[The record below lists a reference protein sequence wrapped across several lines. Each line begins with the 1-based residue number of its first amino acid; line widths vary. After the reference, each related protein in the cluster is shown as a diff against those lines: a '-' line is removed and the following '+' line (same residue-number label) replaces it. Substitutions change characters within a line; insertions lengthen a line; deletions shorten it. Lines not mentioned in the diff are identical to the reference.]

1 MVINK
6 NNGKI
11 VIEEYNDFKGCIIA
25 NRVINSYNVIVLD
38 NEGVERFKGV

>member
-1 MVINK
+1 MEIIK

-11 VIEEYNDFKGCIIA
+11 VIEEYRESKGCIIA